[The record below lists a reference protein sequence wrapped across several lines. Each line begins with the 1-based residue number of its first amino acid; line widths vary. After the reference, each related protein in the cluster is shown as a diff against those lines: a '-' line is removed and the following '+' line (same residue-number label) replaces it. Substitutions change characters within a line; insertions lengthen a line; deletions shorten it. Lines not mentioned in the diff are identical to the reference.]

1 MACSEVGEQSGTWSI
16 LTKRPE
22 ALQGTEL
29 SAGAPWRLIG
39 MPGGV
44 GGFSYPDY
52 TKWLTTLGVDLL
64 QIELLSFPRF
74 RTSPRT
80 PKDAGVVHHL

>member
-1 MACSEVGEQSGTWSI
+1 MACSEVGEPSGTWSI
-16 LTKRPE
+16 LTKRPD
-22 ALQGTEL
+22 ALHGTEL
-29 SAGAPWRLIG
+29 SAGPAWCLIG

-64 QIELLSFPRF
+64 QVELLSFPRF